1 MPPTTTA
8 GSGREASDLV
18 GAVALVRFAGHNCL
32 DANVNRIVRFGHVD
46 TLDRRLRALDLQSDL
61 KHAAVGRDIP
71 HVVGDEPRGR
81 RLDAHRDSRGR
92 GLDRGAALSPAG
104 PTVAPE
110 FHGRI
115 GPHAGHCT
123 FPTNSVRSGRKSSAS
138 PGDSPAG
145 TARVGARSTD
155 EAQTRQS
162 LLIGASARWVDCSD
176 LMMKAIAR
184 FRTVVHPPRWRLAL
198 TSFAVA
204 AGFLSVGGSGIRADQ
219 TVYFDSAGDAPHIS
233 LIGDSTLT
241 GVRWYADYG
250 ELERFNFVLSA
261 ESCRRTIEQSCISR
275 EGYRSAN
282 VVSAM
287 RTLDGELGDVLVV
300 MSGYNDPVWT
310 IEEAISGVVDE
321 ARDQGVGSVVWL
333 SLRTS
338 DDVNY
343 SDPQEQSS
351 INTFRE
357 YNEQLVAT
365 AKASDGYLQV
375 ADWATYSNGASEW
388 FETDGVHLTAPGVD
402 AVTTFIAG
410 TVARVLAGENVSPAA
425 APWTVL
431 VPGAEGQIVS
441 AIQRALIAADV
452 EVAGGADGVYGNDT
466 MAAVAEYQ
474 RSNDLQVTG
483 AVDVGTARALGV
495 YRDSTDET
503 PATRAL
509 ATTVP
514 RPAPSATVGEIAEP
528 TGSDNDRVP
537 PWLLITA
544 AVIVALAVAVV
555 GRRRYVVAQRSAR
568 RRARVHPA
576 TSPGRSVADM
586 RRAGEY
592 ATATRPADQAHDQQT
607 AEPTANKPADATPY

>member
-1 MPPTTTA
+1 
-8 GSGREASDLV
+8 
-18 GAVALVRFAGHNCL
+18 
-32 DANVNRIVRFGHVD
+32 
-46 TLDRRLRALDLQSDL
+46 
-61 KHAAVGRDIP
+61 
-71 HVVGDEPRGR
+71 
-81 RLDAHRDSRGR
+81 
-92 GLDRGAALSPAG
+92 
-104 PTVAPE
+104 
-110 FHGRI
+110 
-115 GPHAGHCT
+115 
-123 FPTNSVRSGRKSSAS
+123 
-138 PGDSPAG
+138 
-145 TARVGARSTD
+145 
-155 EAQTRQS
+155 
-162 LLIGASARWVDCSD
+162 
-176 LMMKAIAR
+176 MKAIAR
-184 FRTVVHPPRWRLAL
+184 FRNVAHPPRWHLAV
-198 TSFAVA
+198 TAFAVS
-204 AGFLSVGGSGIRADQ
+204 AGLLSVGGSGIRADQ
-219 TVYFDSAGDAPHIS
+219 TVYFDGAGDAPHIS

-287 RTLDGELGDVLVV
+287 RTLDGELGDVLVI
-300 MSGYNDPVWT
+300 MSGYNDPIWT
-310 IEEAISGVVDE
+310 IDEAITAVVEEARS
-321 ARDQGVGSVVWL
+321 QGVDSVVWL

-357 YNEQLVAT
+357 FNEQLVAT

-388 FETDGVHLTAPGVD
+388 FETDGVHLTARGAD

-410 TVARVLAGENVSPAA
+410 IVQRVLAGENVSPAA

-431 VPGAEGQIVS
+431 VPGAEGAIVA
-441 AIQRALIAADV
+441 AIQQALIAADV
-452 EVAGGADGVYGNDT
+452 EVAGGVDGVYGNDT

-474 RSNDLQVTG
+474 RSNDALLVTG
-483 AVDVGTARALGV
+483 AVDMATARALGV

-503 PATRAL
+503 PATRAP
-509 ATTVP
+509 ATAAP
-514 RPAPSATVGEIAEP
+514 RAAPPATVGDGARL
-528 TGSDNDRVP
+528 TASDNARV

-544 AVIVALAVAVV
+544 AVMVALVAAVV

-576 TSPGRSVADM
+576 ASPGRSVADM
-586 RRAGEY
+586 RRAGQL
-592 ATATRPADQAHDQQT
+592 ATATQCVSQAHDQQT
-607 AEPTANKPADATPY
+607 AEPTANEPADATTHVP